1 MFICRYWYESIQ
13 CRWCARMVW
22 LLGTSDATSIER
34 DGRSN
39 SKKTNRYFNVRH
51 DNYLALRSGDPN
63 EPNVIA
69 LECYRIQEKESTH
82 TKEMVVL
89 LLIYIYL
96 LVKQAGY
103 LVDCCHS
110 LGHSYGSFV
119 VWVVKGI
126 HRRMMMNTDVLINGP
141 THGCVSTILCSVRL
155 CIHCFGESMSG
166 RWKCCDSDRTRY
178 RHVYIRLSNTS
189 IIQSAFIVSP
199 DAYSSPCRVRPELQ
213 GDVFEALMQVQRLSK
228 VPRQRDIVTV
238 NGSLRVKASSRCWA
252 YDDDPGPYHVHSTF
266 SALNIDEQTERKSF
280 LNQIALL
287 EPDVYLNVLQGC
299 RS

>member
-1 MFICRYWYESIQ
+1 MKVFNVDGVRE
-13 CRWCARMVW
+13 WCGCLVRPTLRQSKEMNY
-22 LLGTSDATSIER
+22 R
-34 DGRSN
+34 
-39 SKKTNRYFNVRH
+39 KKTNRLLGATWSLSRSTTKRWPQRTKCHLRWNGIVFKRKSPH
-51 DNYLALRSGDPN
+51 THKKDDRSSSYL
-63 EPNVIA
+63 
-69 LECYRIQEKESTH
+69 
-82 TKEMVVL
+82 
-89 LLIYIYL
+89 YIYL
-96 LVKQAGY
+96 LVKQADY

-126 HRRMMMNTDVLINGP
+126 HRRMMMMNTDVLINGP

-155 CIHCFGESMSG
+155 CLHCFGESMGG

-178 RHVYIRLSNTS
+178 RHVYIKHF
-189 IIQSAFIVSP
+189 IQSAFIVSP
-199 DAYSSPCRVRPELQ
+199 DAFSSPCRVRPELQ
-213 GDVFEALMQVQRLSK
+213 GDVFEALMHVQRLSK